1 MANIAKDM
9 QLNVGEMLQL
19 VFAADDSQRKHA
31 TKVIGYLPGKS
42 LLVTTPRIDGKVM
55 MVREGQ
61 PVVVR
66 MLSGNSVYAF
76 NTQILATSLKP
87 YAYLHLIYPAEIE
100 CIVVRKSLRV
110 SADLEA
116 NVTRVTVDDP
126 KGSVVAKGVIVDVS
140 TSGAMLL
147 ADTPLGQVG
156 DLLVMTLRVPVAGV
170 QKYLKLSAIIRS
182 LRVNNDGNHLHG
194 VEFQL
199 LEEMDNIFLHGFVYE
214 QLQKQS
220 AE

>member
-87 YAYLHLIYPAEIE
+87 FAYLHLTYPAEIE

-110 SADLEA
+110 TADLETK
-116 NVTRVTVDDP
+116 VTRVTVDDP
-126 KGSVVAKGVIVDVS
+126 KGNVVAKGVIVDVS

-156 DLLVMTLRVPVAGV
+156 DLLVLTLRVPVAGV
-170 QKYLKLSAIIRS
+170 QKYLKLSAMIRS

>member
-1 MANIAKDM
+1 MSNDPLDL
-9 QLNVGEMLQL
+9 QLNVGDTLQL
-19 VFAADDSQRKHA
+19 QFAADDSQRKHA
-31 TKVIGYLPGKS
+31 TKVLGYLPGKS
-42 LLVTTPRIDGKVM
+42 LLVTTPRIDGRVM

-76 NTQILATSLKP
+76 NTQILASCLKP
-87 YAYLHLIYPAEIE
+87 FAYMHLTYPGDIE
-100 CIVVRKSLRV
+100 RIVVRKAMRV
-110 SADLEA
+110 STDLEA
-116 NVTRVTVDDP
+116 NIARVTADDP
-126 KGSVVAKGVIVDVS
+126 KANAIAKGMIKDIS

-147 ADTPLGQVG
+147 ADTSMGQSG
-156 DLLVMTLRVPVAGV
+156 DLLMLTLRVPVAGV
-170 QKYLKLSAIIRS
+170 QKYLKISSIIRS
-182 LRVNNDGNHLHG
+182 LRENPGVGFLHG

-199 LEEMDNIFLHGFVYE
+199 LEEMDNILLHGFVYE

>member
-1 MANIAKDM
+1 MANDSQDL
-9 QLNVGEMLQL
+9 QLNVGDMLQL
-19 VFAADDSQRKHA
+19 QFVADDSQRKHA
-31 TKVIGYLPGKS
+31 TKVIGYLQGKS

-55 MVREGQ
+55 LVREGQ

-87 YAYLHLIYPAEIE
+87 FAYMHLTYPADIE
-100 CIVVRKSLRV
+100 RIVVRKAMRV
-110 SADLEA
+110 STDLEVNIA
-116 NVTRVTVDDP
+116 RVTADDP
-126 KGSVVAKGVIVDVS
+126 KGNAVAKGMIKDIS

-147 ADTPLGQVG
+147 ADACLGQGG
-156 DLLVMTLRVPVAGV
+156 DLLTLTLRIPVAGV
-170 QKYLKLSAIIRS
+170 QKYLKISSMIRS
-182 LRVNNDGNHLHG
+182 VRENPDVGFLHG

-199 LEEMDNIFLHGFVYE
+199 LEEMDNILLHGFVYE

-220 AE
+220 ME

>member
-1 MANIAKDM
+1 MSNDNQDL
-9 QLNVGEMLQL
+9 QLNVGDMLQL
-19 VFAADDSQRKHA
+19 QFVADDSQRKHA

-55 MVREGQ
+55 LVREGQ

-87 YAYLHLIYPAEIE
+87 FAYMHLTYPADIE
-100 CIVVRKSLRV
+100 RIVVRKAMRV
-110 SADLEA
+110 STDLEVNIA
-116 NVTRVTVDDP
+116 RVTADDP
-126 KGSVVAKGVIVDVS
+126 KGNVVVKGMVKDVS
-140 TSGAMLL
+140 TAGAMLI
-147 ADTPLGQVG
+147 ADTCLGENG
-156 DLLVMTLRVPVAGV
+156 DLLTLTLRIPVAGV
-170 QKYLKLSAIIRS
+170 QKYLKISSVIRS
-182 LRVNNDGNHLHG
+182 MRESTGGGFMHG

-199 LEEMDNIFLHGFVYE
+199 LEEMDNILLHGFVYE